1 MIDKDLAARL
11 KSYRN
16 FKHLT
21 QKDVAAYL
29 KVPHSAISDIEN
41 EKTSLTERNA
51 RSICREFN
59 IDYFWLTEG
68 TGEMFIEFPNVAI
81 DMIVNDYKLDETDR
95 IFIETYLNASADE
108 RKYLKSFLQ
117 TFAKNLENKKRED
130 KD

>member
-1 MIDKDLAARL
+1 MSVGNRVKTVRKALGISQEKFGNQIGI
-11 KSYRN
+11 S
-16 FKHLT
+16 
-21 QKDVAAYL
+21 
-29 KVPHSAISDIEN
+29 KVAISDIEN

-95 IFIETYLNASADE
+95 ILIETYLNASADE

-117 TFAKNLENKKRED
+117 TFAKNLENKKREN

>member
-1 MIDKDLAARL
+1 MSVGNRVKTVRKALGISQEKFGNQIGIS
-11 KSYRN
+11 K
-16 FKHLT
+16 
-21 QKDVAAYL
+21 VA
-29 KVPHSAISDIEN
+29 VSDIEN

>member
-1 MIDKDLAARL
+1 MSVGNRVKTVRKALGISQEKFGNQIGI
-11 KSYRN
+11 S
-16 FKHLT
+16 
-21 QKDVAAYL
+21 
-29 KVPHSAISDIEN
+29 KVAISDIEN

-68 TGEMFIEFPNVAI
+68 TGEMFIEFPNVEI